1 MDSTVSWFPAVS
13 LKALK
18 EEIRLLQ
25 EAPWRS
31 IKSPVRYCYSCL
43 SFCNAEMPLH
53 LAVCHLHYQ
62 CAFMM
67 LPILAFLI
75 FVGFICFIKLQK

>member
-1 MDSTVSWFPAVS
+1 MLKVYEMTLDGTVNWFPAVS

-31 IKSPVRYCYSCL
+31 IKGPVRYFHTHFSLCDSYWAALKL
-43 SFCNAEMPLH
+43 SNFS
-53 LAVCHLHYQ
+53 
-62 CAFMM
+62 FM
-67 LPILAFLI
+67 LLGAIY
-75 FVGFICFIKLQK
+75 